1 MAASLIRTIFRD
13 HWQTAKEQYSAVYSE
28 YTWESIVEA
37 VEKML
42 GCGDPAKG
50 YAEYIC
56 PRCHKKK
63 KVPFT

>member
-1 MAASLIRTIFRD
+1 MAASLIRSIFRD
-13 HWQTAKEQYSAVYSE
+13 HWQTAKEQFSTGYSE

-42 GCGDPAKG
+42 GCGDPSKG